1 MKIVNQIHLLMA
13 NKQTPITTIPIKEL
27 SHLENSIYKS
37 YKPIQNI
44 NCILTLIFQKFK
56 EEM

>member
-13 NKQTPITTIPIKEL
+13 NKQTTIPIKEL